1 MAAALLGEATMK
13 IEYDP
18 QHDLVYLWLSTPGQ
32 KAASTVTVA
41 PGLFADLDTAGNVIG
56 IEILDASE
64 VLGGKV
70 QFEVEL
76 RQLQTREPV
85 VANRAA

>member
-1 MAAALLGEATMK
+1 MK

-18 QHDLVYLWLSTPGQ
+18 QHDLVYLWIGTPGQ
-32 KAASTVTVA
+32 KAATTVTVA
-41 PGLFADLDTAGNVIG
+41 PGLFADLDTAGKVIG

-64 VLGGKV
+64 ILGGKV

-76 RQLQTREPV
+76 KQPRTEEPAIASR
-85 VANRAA
+85 VA

>member
-1 MAAALLGEATMK
+1 MR

-18 QHDLVYLWLSTPGQ
+18 ERDLVYLWFGQPGQ

-41 PGLFADLDTAGNVIG
+41 PGMHADFDTEGKLIG

-64 VLGGKV
+64 ILGNKV

-76 RQLQTREPV
+76 ARPHSQ
-85 VANRAA
+85 AAVGVG

>member
-1 MAAALLGEATMK
+1 MK

-18 QHDLVYLWLSTPGQ
+18 QHDLVYLWLGTPGQ
-32 KAASTVTVA
+32 KAATTVTVV
-41 PGLFADLDTAGNVIG
+41 PGLFADLDATGKLIG

-64 VLGGKV
+64 VLEGKV

-76 RQLQTREPV
+76 KQPQVQEAV
-85 VANRAA
+85 VIRHVA

>member
-1 MAAALLGEATMK
+1 MMK

-18 QHDLVYLWLSTPGQ
+18 QHDLIYLWLSTSGQ
-32 KAASTVTVA
+32 KAATTVTVA
-41 PGLFADLDTAGNVIG
+41 PGLFADLDAAGKLIG

-70 QFEVEL
+70 QFEVEP
-76 RQLQTREPV
+76 RPPQAQEAV
-85 VANRAA
+85 VASRAA

>member
-1 MAAALLGEATMK
+1 MK

-18 QHDLVYLWLSTPGQ
+18 QHDLVYLWLGTPGQ

-41 PGLFADLDTAGNVIG
+41 PGLFADLDTAGKLIG

-76 RQLQTREPV
+76 KQSQAQEAV
-85 VANRAA
+85 VTSHAA

>member
-1 MAAALLGEATMK
+1 MK

-18 QHDLVYLWLSTPGQ
+18 QHDLVYLWLGTPGQ
-32 KAASTVTVA
+32 EAASTVTIT
-41 PGLFADLDTAGNVIG
+41 PGLFADLDATGKLIG

-76 RQLQTREPV
+76 KQPQPQEA
-85 VANRAA
+85 VAAGRAA